1 MTLIQAKVTTV
12 IITAAV
18 IIAMLGISWWHME
31 AMRQQILENNA
42 LTAARSYANTFES
55 LRAFYTREVVARVP
69 GDSVTVSHDY
79 QNINHAIPLPAT
91 LTIELAKEVGRRS
104 DGFAVKL
111 YSNYPY
117 PWRGE
122 PGQLKGF
129 EKRAIEKLSETPD
142 VPYYEIKQSNN
153 DGFLRYAT
161 ADIMQADCVACHNS
175 HPESPKKDWVVGDLR
190 GVLEIDLPMRMPIN
204 TIMDSFDYLLVS
216 FIIGGIIILVTVI
229 RVLGR
234 IQ

>member
-1 MTLIQAKVTTV
+1 MTLVQAKVTTV
-12 IITAAV
+12 IISAAV
-18 IIAMLGISWWHME
+18 IITMLGIAWWHME
-31 AMRQQILENNA
+31 VMRQQILENNA

-69 GDSVTVSHDY
+69 KDSVTVSHDY

-91 LTIELAKEVGRRS
+91 LTIELAKEIGRRS

-122 PGQLKGF
+122 PGQLKAF
-129 EKRAIEKLSETPD
+129 EKRAIDKLSETPTE
-142 VPYYEIKQSNN
+142 PYYEIEQSQNG
-153 DGFLRYAT
+153 GFLRYAT
-161 ADIMQADCVACHNS
+161 ADIMQAECVSCHNS
-175 HPESPKKDWVVGDLR
+175 HPESPKKDWKSGDLR
-190 GVLEIDLPMRMPIN
+190 GVLEIDLPMRMPMN
-204 TIMDSFDYLLVS
+204 TIMDTFDYLLVS